1 MSSIIRELGLSHNV
15 NFIRAWNQPARSNL
29 VCEKELMEVHPGPA
43 AFVIDRGG
51 NFIDTRPQGVKT
63 LHIGAQI
70 RGIADFSSGHE
81 SGAELCSQKHAS
93 ANLILIHY

>member
-1 MSSIIRELGLSHNV
+1 MFSIIRELGLSHNV

-51 NFIDTRPQGVKT
+51 NFIDTRPQRERLCTSVPRFVESQISRVGT
-63 LHIGAQI
+63 IG
-70 RGIADFSSGHE
+70 S
-81 SGAELCSQKHAS
+81 
-93 ANLILIHY
+93 